1 MNPES
6 QQERKKM
13 GRPRKFS
20 DEFRAQALERMKSC
34 NNVTALAQ
42 ELGVRRKWLYHW
54 RDQAMGRA
62 PAAGSSLRPKP
73 PVGER
78 ERQRI
83 AELERLVAQQALELD
98 FFKGAS
104 QRVEELRRKRERT
117 SGAASTGR
125 SGT

>member
-6 QQERKKM
+6 QQEQKKM
-13 GRPRKFS
+13 GPPRKFS
-20 DEFRAQALERMKSC
+20 DEFRAQALERLKTC
-34 NNVTALAQ
+34 DKVTALAQ

-54 RDQAMGRA
+54 RDQAVGRVRKS
-62 PAAGSSLRPKP
+62 GSSSRPKP
-73 PVGER
+73 PVAER

-83 AELERLVAQQALELD
+83 AELERLVARQALEID

-104 QRVEELRRKRERT
+104 QRIAALRRKREAI
-117 SGAASTGR
+117 SGVASTSK